1 MWYVST
7 LLGLIRHAYWWGDK
21 KWEKLS
27 NLMPSSVTFH
37 FSCCRKISLLQII
50 DSSSCVSE
58 GRKDCYIHPQIL
70 QWYTTYF
77 LKQECIRN
85 VGFLSPFDFG
95 IVTPSFDLSVVT
107 EEYLSF
113 YRFQKYFYV
122 KPELR
127 KCLFYR
133 QVKKPLKRFPLINL
147 YVLYHLLN

>member
-1 MWYVST
+1 MFICLVISLSCLQQQDLRALPLQELRATRVMWYVST

-70 QWYTTYF
+70 QWYTIYF
-77 LKQECIRN
+77 LKQQCIRN
-85 VGFLSPFDFG
+85 VGFLSPFGFG
-95 IVTPSFDLSVVT
+95 IVTPSFDLSAPK
-107 EEYLSF
+107 EKGQDS
-113 YRFQKYFYV
+113 
-122 KPELR
+122 
-127 KCLFYR
+127 
-133 QVKKPLKRFPLINL
+133 INL
-147 YVLYHLLN
+147 HNIKL